1 MFEEFDLPA
10 GSQRILGEPHAPGTV
25 CPLALRL
32 PKQGGQIEKDESGN
46 KNELDIAIATVE
58 RLQAQDVLTK
68 KLASHG
74 TLLFRGLPI
83 HTAADF
89 GRFASAFGFAPHEVI
104 GNVIVRPAYAP
115 NVTTANEATRNVQIY
130 SHNESAHVPNAPAYV
145 FFCGYRVPQAGHGG
159 ESPASSSLE
168 LFHRAEL
175 EMPEFVRELRD
186 KGILSRLVY
195 KTDKQYPGG
204 ASLRDA
210 FGKDVLDSDDKITRR
225 AKMEAQMRRYGRG
238 PHTTWEWID
247 VGPEEEE
254 LIITHHLPGIRT
266 QPGTNLPSFFTGLA
280 AYWKNREF
288 QRSREVTN
296 SNGLA
301 KERGG
306 TMQQLYGDGSPIA
319 DHHLARLAAI
329 TDELRV
335 LHQWERGDVLV
346 YDNLVAQHGRQGWE
360 GEQGDRLILASMF
373 DGKELPGAYGDAD
386 WAQIVHPTI

>member
-32 PKQGGQIEKDESGN
+32 PKQGTQIDKGDRGN
-46 KNELDIAIATVE
+46 DNELDIAIAAVE
-58 RLQAQDVLTK
+58 HLQAQDVLTK
-68 KLASHG
+68 KLSSHG

-89 GRFASAFGFAPHEVI
+89 GMFASAFGFAPHEVI
-104 GNVIVRPAYAP
+104 GNVIVRPPYAP
-115 NVTTANEATRNVQIY
+115 NVTTANEAPHLQ
-130 SHNESAHVPNAPAYV
+130 PQ
-145 FFCGYRVPQAGHGG
+145 RVGARPERAG
-159 ESPASSSLE
+159 
-168 LFHRAEL
+168 L
-175 EMPEFVRELRD
+175 EMPEFVRELGD

-210 FGKDVLDSDDKITRR
+210 FGKDVLDCDDKTTRR

-266 QPGTNLPSFFTGLA
+266 QPGTNLPSLFTGLA
-280 AYWKNREF
+280 AYWKTREF
-288 QRSREVTN
+288 QRSREETN

-319 DHHLARLAAI
+319 DRHLARLAAI

-386 WAQIVHPTI
+386 WAQIVHPTM